1 LWNLPIGKG
10 GMVLNNDSLAS
21 KLVGGWQ
28 LNSIVTLETGTPFSV
43 TSTDNSA
50 TGGNHQSRANCIG
63 NPYTGASTDPSRIF
77 GGTAPGFFLNPA
89 AFSIP
94 VNGTFGNCA
103 PRAFHGP
110 GLENVDLSLFK
121 QFLIT
126 EAWKVEF
133 RAEFFNAFNH
143 ANFNNP
149 SGSYTATSAN
159 TSFGKI
165 TGTVGDPREIQ
176 FALKLYF

>member
-1 LWNLPIGKG
+1 
-10 GMVLNNDSLAS
+10 MVLNNDSLAS
-21 KLVGGWQ
+21 KLIGGWQ
-28 LNSIVTLETGTPFSV
+28 LNSIVTLETGTPFTV
-43 TSTDNSA
+43 TSTDFSA

-63 NPYTGASTDPSRIF
+63 DPYAGASTDPSRIF
-77 GGTAPGFFLNPA
+77 GGAAPGFFLNPA

-94 VNGTFGNCA
+94 TNGTFGNCA

-121 QFLIT
+121 QFVIT

-133 RAEFFNAFNH
+133 RAEFFNSFNH

-149 SGSYTATSAN
+149 SGSFTAASAT

-165 TGTVGDPREIQ
+165 TSTVGDPREIQ